1 MKPPLVLRLIRL
13 KEATGQTVCLLTNQG
28 PERLSDALAARI
40 YKLRWGIEVMW
51 RDLKQTMSHHKTLGT
66 SPGRVQAELDWALAG
81 LWMLQL
87 ISVERMIASKQLP
100 HRYSPASS
108 LRVLRR
114 AMGGKRRKRRTLVME
129 LTQAVKDTYCRKGSK
144 KARHY
149 PKKRPQ
155 RPPGEPRRAWPR
167 AGKSAWRS
175 GFSSNRRLNWLRRSM
190 APVPWTSIFACPWRR
205 LQTPESTGKRVRLP
219 MAPIR
224 QVPMAIRLCGS
235 FLTAAS
241 VRQPGDRAPRAP
253 LIQTTLARTARPL
266 ARQQSRPS
274 RQKALHPDAGPVER
288 WARVQAQAVRAR

>member
-114 AMGGKRRKRRTLVME
+114 DGGKATQATDLGDGIDAGGEGHVLPQGVEKGAALPEKEAAASARRTP
-129 LTQAVKDTYCRKGSK
+129 A
-144 KARHY
+144 H
-149 PKKRPQ
+149 
-155 RPPGEPRRAWPR
+155 
-167 AGKSAWRS
+167 
-175 GFSSNRRLNWLRRSM
+175 M
-190 APVPWTSIFACPWRR
+190 A
-205 LQTPESTGKRVRLP
+205 
-219 MAPIR
+219 
-224 QVPMAIRLCGS
+224 
-235 FLTAAS
+235 
-241 VRQPGDRAPRAP
+241 
-253 LIQTTLARTARPL
+253 
-266 ARQQSRPS
+266 SRG
-274 RQKALHPDAGPVER
+274 KALAER
-288 WARVQAQAVRAR
+288 LFEQPPPKLVAA